1 MKRNY
6 PNHWVITELENVG
19 KITTGGP
26 APQEKQYFI
35 NGIMPFVRVADLGQL
50 GNSVYIHDT
59 KDKLNKKINNQ
70 LKLYPKGSVLF
81 TKSGMSLLLNQR
93 AILGSDM
100 YVVSH
105 IGIVVPTQE
114 ISSEW
119 IYYWLKT
126 IDFKKYAHA
135 TTLPSLKISLLRKMD
150 FPLPPLNEQNRIV
163 GKIEELF
170 SDLDKATEELKKTR
184 EKLKI
189 YRQAVLLNMYLPKEN
204 WEKKPFNE
212 CFISISPGDKKV
224 KQKEYL
230 LKAKIPVIDQGESL
244 IGGYIND
251 NSVVQNVNLPIIIFG
266 DHSRRFKY
274 IDFRFS
280 VGADGTK
287 ILKANEF
294 LYPKFAYYH
303 CLILRYPN
311 KGYSRHFQYLRKTF
325 LFYPKSIDE
334 QKNIVNIIES
344 RFSVCDTLEK
354 TVEKSLNKIEY
365 LRQSILKKAFEG
377 KLVQQ
382 DPNDE
387 PAEKLLERIKQEKE
401 KFESNNKK
409 RKKR

>member
-1 MKRNY
+1 MTMPESWLNIDYKSAIEKISTNKIKIKQNEYLNQGNFPIIDQGQNY
-6 PNHWVITELENVG
+6 IGGYTNDNE
-19 KITTGGP
+19 KIINCNFPIIVFGDHTKVVKLINFKF
-26 APQEKQYFI
+26 APGADGVKVVRPLSFFTPKIFFYF
-35 NGIMPFVRVADLGQL
+35 
-50 GNSVYIHDT
+50 T
-59 KDKLNKKINNQ
+59 KYLAKKI
-70 LKLYPKGSVLF
+70 PDKGYSRHF
-81 TKSGMSLLLNQR
+81 QYIEK
-93 AILGSDM
+93 
-100 YVVSH
+100 
-105 IGIVVPTQE
+105 E
-114 ISSEW
+114 
-119 IYYWLKT
+119 
-126 IDFKKYAHA
+126 
-135 TTLPSLKISLLRKMD
+135 KI
-150 FPLPPLNEQNRIV
+150 PLPPINEQNRIV
-163 GKIEELF
+163 EKIEELF
-170 SDLDKATEELKKTR
+170 SDLDKVAEELKKTQ
-184 EKLKI
+184 EQLKI

-244 IGGYIND
+244 IGGYSND
-251 NSVVQNVNLPIIIFG
+251 NSVVQNINLPIIIFG

-294 LYPKFAYYH
+294 LCPKFAYYH

-325 LFYPKSIDE
+325 LFYPKSIDK
-334 QKNIVNIIES
+334 QKNIVKMIES
-344 RFSVCDTLEK
+344 RFSVCDKLEETIK
-354 TVEKSLNKIEY
+354 EGSKKIKD

-377 KLVQQ
+377 KLVPQN
-382 DPNDE
+382 PNDE

-401 KFESNNKK
+401 NYESNNKK